1 MFFYCF
7 STVSVQMCDVRD
19 LVFFCK
25 SKSVFFLSPSEGKV
39 TDIFIGTRGR
49 NGLNLWVK

>member
-49 NGLNLWVK
+49 KCQNIGVE